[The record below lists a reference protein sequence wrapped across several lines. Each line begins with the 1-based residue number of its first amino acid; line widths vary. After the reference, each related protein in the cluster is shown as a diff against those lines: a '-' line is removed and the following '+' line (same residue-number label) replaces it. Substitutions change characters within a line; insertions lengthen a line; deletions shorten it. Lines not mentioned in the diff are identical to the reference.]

1 MTIKCFEKC
10 GQICQRSIGTT
21 LLAMVFVF
29 LYLALAGSVPNNG
42 QDTQH
47 ITNPQLYAKLDEK
60 GNDLTDKATALN
72 KLALRY
78 HAAGEYGKAKPLYE
92 QALAIDEKLYGDDHH
107 IKSIRLNNLAELY
120 CAMGEYDRAKPLYE
134 RALAVALKSG
144 HRELLWRV
152 QFNLSYLLAKQGKP
166 DAAIF
171 FGKRALN
178 TIQELRT
185 SFSHTEIDIEK
196 SFLKT
201 KWYGYKFLASL
212 LIDQGRITE
221 AQQVLDMK
229 KEEEYLEFRKLLLR

>member
-1 MTIKCFEKC
+1 VIKIAFC
-10 GQICQRSIGTT
+10 SI
-21 LLAMVFVF
+21 AMVFV
-29 LYLALAGSVPNNG
+29 LPYLTLAGSVSNNG
-42 QDTQH
+42 QDNQH
-47 ITNPQLYAKLDEK
+47 ITNPQLYAKPDEK

-92 QALAIDEKLYGDDHH
+92 QALAIDEKLYGDDHP
-107 IKSIRLNNLAELY
+107 IMSIRLNNLADLY
-120 CAMGEYDRAKPLYE
+120 CTIGEYDRAKPLYE
-134 RALAVALKSG
+134 RALTVALTSG

-171 FGKRALN
+171 FGNRALN

-185 SFSHTEIDIEK
+185 SVSRMEKDIQK

-201 KWYGYKFLASL
+201 KWHGYKFLASL

-229 KEEEYLEFRKLLLR
+229 KEEEYFDFTRAGM